1 MASNPLTNIQR
12 LTESGLA
19 RQLGVSRQ
27 AVHEL
32 VKRGVL
38 SKDKDGLIDFELA
51 KHALMN
57 RVRPSG
63 KTAASLQEP
72 ATPAATQT
80 PEPSTEPEITSYH
93 VAKTLR
99 EAAEAQIARI
109 KLSEMQGDVI
119 RVDAIRS
126 ALAGMIASTRD
137 SLLQIPARVAPV
149 LAVETDAARVHDLI
163 QSEIHQALAQLV
175 ASPDRITRIETEH

>member
-72 ATPAATQT
+72 ATPPTTQT
-80 PEPSTEPEITSYH
+80 PETSTEPEITSYH

-99 EAAEAQIARI
+99 EAAEAQIARL
-109 KLSEMQGDVI
+109 KLAEMQSDVI
-119 RVDAIRS
+119 QIS
-126 ALAGMIASTRD
+126 AVRATWATRIASARD
-137 SLLQIPARVAPV
+137 ALLQIPARIAPV
-149 LAVETDAARVHDLI
+149 LAAETNLAAVTLLLE
-163 QSEIHQALAQLV
+163 SELRQALAELSRED
-175 ASPDRITRIETEH
+175 AGT

>member
-72 ATPAATQT
+72 ATTPTTQT
-80 PEPSTEPEITSYH
+80 PETSTEPEITSYH

-99 EAAEAQIARI
+99 EAAEAQIARL
-109 KLSEMQGDVI
+109 KLAEMQSDVI
-119 RVDAIRS
+119 QVS
-126 ALAGMIASTRD
+126 AVRATWATRIASARD
-137 SLLQIPARVAPV
+137 ALLQIPARIAPV
-149 LAVETDAARVHDLI
+149 LAAETNLAAVTLLLE
-163 QSEIHQALAQLV
+163 SELRQALAELSRED
-175 ASPDRITRIETEH
+175 AGP

>member
-63 KTAASLQEP
+63 KTTASLQEP

-80 PEPSTEPEITSYH
+80 PETSTEPEITSYH
-93 VAKTLR
+93 VAKTLH
-99 EAAEAQIARI
+99 EAAEAQIARL
-109 KLSEMQGDVI
+109 KLAEMQGDVI
-119 RVDAIRS
+119 QVS
-126 ALAGMIASTRD
+126 AVRATWAARIASARD
-137 SLLQIPARVAPV
+137 ALLQIPSRLAPV
-149 LAVETDAARVHDLI
+149 LAAETDLAAVTLLLED
-163 QSEIHQALAQLV
+163 EIRQALAELSREEP
-175 ASPDRITRIETEH
+175 ARTTA

>member
-72 ATPAATQT
+72 ATPPTTQT
-80 PEPSTEPEITSYH
+80 PETSTEPEITSDMQ
-93 VAKTLR
+93 AKTAR
-99 EAAEAQIARI
+99 EVYEAKTAQLEYEERTG
-109 KLSEMQGDVI
+109 KLIQV
-119 RVDAIRS
+119 S
-126 ALAGMIASTRD
+126 AVRATWATRIASARD
-137 SLLQIPARVAPV
+137 ALLQIPARIAPV
-149 LAVETDAARVHDLI
+149 LAAETNLAAVTLLLE
-163 QSEIHQALAQLV
+163 SELRQALAELSRED
-175 ASPDRITRIETEH
+175 AGT

>member
-63 KTAASLQEP
+63 KTTASLQEP

-80 PEPSTEPEITSYH
+80 PEITSYH
-93 VAKTLR
+93 VAKTLH
-99 EAAEAQIARI
+99 EAAEAQIARL
-109 KLSEMQGDVI
+109 KLAEMQGDVI
-119 RVDAIRS
+119 QVS
-126 ALAGMIASTRD
+126 AVRATWAARIASARD
-137 SLLQIPARVAPV
+137 ALLQIPSRLAPV
-149 LAVETDAARVHDLI
+149 LAAETDLAAVTLLLED
-163 QSEIHQALAQLV
+163 EIRQALAELSREEP
-175 ASPDRITRIETEH
+175 ARTTA

>member
-72 ATPAATQT
+72 ATPPPTQN
-80 PEPSTEPEITSYH
+80 PETSTEPEITSYH

-99 EAAEAQIARI
+99 EAAEAQIARL
-109 KLSEMQGDVI
+109 KLAEMQGDVI
-119 RVDAIRS
+119 QVSAIR
-126 ALAGMIASTRD
+126 ATWAARIASARD
-137 SLLQIPARVAPV
+137 ALLQIPSRLAPV
-149 LAVETDAARVHDLI
+149 LAAETDLAAVTLLLED
-163 QSEIHQALAQLV
+163 EIRQALAELSREEP
-175 ASPDRITRIETEH
+175 ARTTA

>member
-63 KTAASLQEP
+63 KTAASLQDP

-80 PEPSTEPEITSYH
+80 PETATEPEITSYH

-99 EAAEAQIARI
+99 EAAEAQIARL
-109 KLSEMQGDVI
+109 KLAEMQGDVI
-119 RVDAIRS
+119 QVS
-126 ALAGMIASTRD
+126 AVRATWAARIASARD
-137 SLLQIPARVAPV
+137 ALLQIPSRLAPV
-149 LAVETDAARVHDLI
+149 LAAETDLAAVTLLLED
-163 QSEIHQALAQLV
+163 EIRQALAELSREEP
-175 ASPDRITRIETEH
+175 ARTTS

>member
-72 ATPAATQT
+72 ATPPTTQT
-80 PEPSTEPEITSYH
+80 PDASTEPEITSYH

-99 EAAEAQIARI
+99 EAAEAQIARL
-109 KLSEMQGDVI
+109 KLAEMQGEVI
-119 RVDAIRS
+119 RSDAVRATWTARIVS
-126 ALAGMIASTRD
+126 ARD
-137 SLLQIPARVAPV
+137 VLLQIPSRLAPV
-149 LAVETDAARVHDLI
+149 LAAETNPTTVAILLEDEIGRAMDELSREEPARPAA
-163 QSEIHQALAQLV
+163 
-175 ASPDRITRIETEH
+175 